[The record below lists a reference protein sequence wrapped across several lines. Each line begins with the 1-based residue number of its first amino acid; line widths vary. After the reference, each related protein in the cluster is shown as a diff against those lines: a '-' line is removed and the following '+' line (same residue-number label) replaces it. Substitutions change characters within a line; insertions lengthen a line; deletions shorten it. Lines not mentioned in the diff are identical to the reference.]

1 MGTLNRQILIASLI
15 GIIFGCLLHP
25 LPADNLWREGTLY
38 GASLIAAVFIGLLK
52 MLLVPLIFL
61 PPCVPVL
68 PSCNITSRAARSG
81 V

>member
-1 MGTLNRQILIASLI
+1 MGTLNRQILIAGLI

-52 MLLVPLIFL
+52 
-61 PPCVPVL
+61 C
-68 PSCNITSRAARSG
+68 CWCR
-81 V
+81 